1 MQARTSVA
9 VVVKAG
15 CKSESPRFSTLCV
28 FFFFSPL
35 FFSDHLA
42 FQPVLYV
49 TTLTSQRKNNNNKKG
64 VVTSVKRYKKRE
76 RER

>member
-28 FFFFSPL
+28 FFFSHHSSSLIILLSNLCF
-35 FFSDHLA
+35 
-42 FQPVLYV
+42 
-49 TTLTSQRKNNNNKKG
+49 T
-64 VVTSVKRYKKRE
+64 
-76 RER
+76 